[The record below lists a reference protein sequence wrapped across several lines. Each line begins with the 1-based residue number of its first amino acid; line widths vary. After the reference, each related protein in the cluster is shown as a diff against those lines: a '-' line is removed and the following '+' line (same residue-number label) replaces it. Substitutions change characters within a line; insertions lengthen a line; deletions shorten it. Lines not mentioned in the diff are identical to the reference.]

1 MLSSSGVRVDE
12 AAREYDGRTAV
23 VSWSAISGSGLSE
36 SGIDSART
44 ADGDGAADTG
54 LSGGAPRVGRASFG
68 SSGTGNGIYECQ
80 IWV

>member
-23 VSWSAISGSGLSE
+23 VSWSTISGSGQSD

-54 LSGGAPRVGRASFG
+54 LSGGAPRLGPASFR
-68 SSGTGNGIYECQ
+68 SSALGNGI
-80 IWV
+80 